1 MLLIIILCFVGFSL
15 YTYIQAKQKDKLLRM
30 SKEIVQKLE
39 FDGVYFDVVQTV
51 FGDQSEDARY
61 KNQIELT
68 KESFRYDLSTL
79 VMRTLHSYQII
90 DKHKLVVAQDS
101 PRDKEDYLPGITNEA
116 SKLATTLLSDLKM
129 RLTPS
134 EDNPDIPSRRRRRR

>member
-1 MLLIIILCFVGFSL
+1 
-15 YTYIQAKQKDKLLRM
+15 M